1 MNPSIIRNNNQ
12 ERQAMLHHHS
22 IISPEPNYTNKQDY
36 MILSCDGHHP
46 ATIALD
52 EMMLLERCSPPPFD
66 ESLREQKTTKAVSAT
81 SSSSRRTS
89 SSSFDMTCLARSVC
103 CEEEESP
110 TNFPLIEWCT
120 DDKMY
125 SNNNNNLYYHHSS
138 FVENCDHNNDDDD
151 GDYDGDN
158 IQREQYSSCASS
170 TISSTSHAYSFI
182 DTFLE
187 EEATTWT
194 SRRRLIPTRGTDHSR
209 SSPTQTMSV
218 MISSTMSSPLRCN
231 KNGDDRTTIEKHHHN
246 NRGRLVRSIALES
259 HLALLDSS
267 TSTSNSKTFGG
278 RIGFCGGGGGGGGGR
293 GPY

>member
-1 MNPSIIRNNNQ
+1 MNPSIIRDNDQ
-12 ERQAMLHHHS
+12 QRQAMLHDHS

-120 DDKMY
+120 DDEMY
-125 SNNNNNLYYHHSS
+125 SNNNNN
-138 FVENCDHNNDDDD
+138 HNNDDDD

-194 SRRRLIPTRGTDHSR
+194 SRRRVSPTRGTDHYR
-209 SSPTQTMSV
+209 SSPTMNSNKMMSV
-218 MISSTMSSPLRCN
+218 MMSSTMTSPLRCN
-231 KNGDDRTTIEKHHHN
+231 KDGDDHTTTERHHN
-246 NRGRLVRSIALES
+246 NHRGRLVRSIALES

-267 TSTSNSKTFGG
+267 TTSTSNSKTFGG
-278 RIGFCGGGGGGGGGR
+278 RIGGL
-293 GPY
+293 Y